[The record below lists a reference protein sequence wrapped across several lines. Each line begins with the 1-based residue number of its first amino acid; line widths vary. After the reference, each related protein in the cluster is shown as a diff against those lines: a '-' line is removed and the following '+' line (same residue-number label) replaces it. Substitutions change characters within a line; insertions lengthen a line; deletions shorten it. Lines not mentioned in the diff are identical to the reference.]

1 MQNIIKQCVG
11 IDISKASFTA
21 CICRKLGS
29 GDFILSPVENFE
41 NSKHGFNRLIKW
53 SRKTTDPSINTSFLM
68 EATGIY
74 YEGIAY
80 HLHRLNQPI
89 SVILSNKVKHYAKSL
104 NVKTKTDIVD
114 ARVIAQM
121 GAERSLPNWTP
132 PPTILKQLRD
142 ITRLYTDLKNQRTV
156 YLNRLESENAAEVIL
171 PFVIKSNR
179 AILKELEEQIS
190 KCEKEIK
197 NLIFSEEWLSEK
209 VHNLLTIKGVGL
221 ITLAI
226 IIAETQGFALVKNRK
241 QLASYAGY
249 DIVQRESGTSVKGK
263 TRISKIGNSRI
274 RAALHF
280 PALVASRYNEDLKND
295 YQRINIGKPS
305 KMVGMTALQR
315 KILLLIY
322 TLWKNNETYKSQND
336 RTSGDHETELLFRHR
351 DEVPKKVGNPSEL
364 PTQDEHQ
371 FDQSTKV
378 LFRQLQSK

>member
-1 MQNIIKQCVG
+1 
-11 IDISKASFTA
+11 
-21 CICRKLGS
+21 
-29 GDFILSPVENFE
+29 
-41 NSKHGFNRLIKW
+41 
-53 SRKTTDPSINTSFLM
+53 
-68 EATGIY
+68 
-74 YEGIAY
+74 
-80 HLHRLNQPI
+80 
-89 SVILSNKVKHYAKSL
+89 
-104 NVKTKTDIVD
+104 
-114 ARVIAQM
+114 M
-121 GAERSLPNWTP
+121 GAERLLPNWTP

-142 ITRLYTDLKNQRTV
+142 LTRLYTDLKHQRTI

-197 NLIFSEEWLSEK
+197 NIIFSEEWLSEK

-221 ITLAI
+221 TTLAI

-274 RAALHF
+274 RAALYF
-280 PALVASRYNEDLKND
+280 PALVASRYNEDLKGD
-295 YQRINIGKPS
+295 YQRINIGKGS
-305 KMVGMTALQR
+305 KMIGITALQR

-336 RTSGDHETELLFRHR
+336 RTSGDQETEILFRHR

-364 PTQDEHQ
+364 PTQDGNQ